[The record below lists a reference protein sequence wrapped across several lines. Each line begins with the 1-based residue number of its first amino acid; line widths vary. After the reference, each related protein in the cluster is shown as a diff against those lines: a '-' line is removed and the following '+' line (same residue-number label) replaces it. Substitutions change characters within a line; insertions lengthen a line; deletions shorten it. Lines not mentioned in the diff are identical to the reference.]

1 MTVSELIQ
9 LLSQFPADLPV
20 RFVAD
25 DGYISTDDPAFSV
38 VTTEDHHHHDPDR
51 GASGAGENTLFID
64 LAG

>member
-25 DGYISTDDPAFSV
+25 DGYISTDDPAVSV
-38 VTTEDHHHHDPDR
+38 VTPADHPRLDDD
-51 GASGAGENTLFID
+51 TLFID